1 MLKNKKTFWLW
12 VIWALLAGSAT
23 IAIPGVQAQE
33 RQAVADIIALVGNV
47 EIKSPPES
55 QFRQAKLKD
64 PLYPRDQVR
73 TLEKSRAKLL
83 FKDETILMLG
93 EKTTLDISKFQ
104 MDNQGRR
111 QNAFF
116 KVLTGTMRF
125 IIHKFYKGLP
135 PGVEVEGMTAVMGIR
150 GSDCIIEVRSPDLFL
165 NIGHNP
171 EWVKSLTTGETIDLA
186 PGNWARAIPHQPIT
200 TGTITPSMLRQ
211 YINQTQSGQTQLP
224 DQVSTPPALI
234 TGGPEATFGNPLV
247 PQDNQYRS
255 LTPPSIQNP
264 AIQPPL
270 PSIHHGASSHPGP
283 PAPPSPPPGTAGP
296 YKAK

>member
-1 MLKNKKTFWLW
+1 MLKNNKTFWLW

-33 RQAVADIIALVGNV
+33 RQPAAEIIALVGNV

-73 TLEKSRAKLL
+73 TLEKSRAKLW

-93 EKTTLDISKFQ
+93 EKTTLDISQFQ
-104 MDNQGRR
+104 MDNQDRR
-111 QNAFF
+111 QNALF
-116 KVLTGTMRF
+116 KVLSGTMRF

-135 PGVEVEGMTAVMGIR
+135 PGVQVEGLTAVMGIR

-165 NIGHNP
+165 NIGINP
-171 EWVKSLTTGETIDLA
+171 EWVKSLTTGETIDLP
-186 PGNWARAIPHQPIT
+186 PGIWARAIPGRPIT

-211 YINQTQSGQTQLP
+211 YINQTRSGQTQLP
-224 DQVSTPPALI
+224 DHVSTPPAFI
-234 TGGPEATFGNPLV
+234 TAGPGTVLGNPIV

-255 LTPPSIQNP
+255 LTSPSVQNP
-264 AIQPPL
+264 GVQPPL
-270 PSIHHGASSHPGP
+270 PSIHHGASPHPIP
-283 PAPPSPPPGTAGP
+283 PPSPGAANP
-296 YKAK
+296 K